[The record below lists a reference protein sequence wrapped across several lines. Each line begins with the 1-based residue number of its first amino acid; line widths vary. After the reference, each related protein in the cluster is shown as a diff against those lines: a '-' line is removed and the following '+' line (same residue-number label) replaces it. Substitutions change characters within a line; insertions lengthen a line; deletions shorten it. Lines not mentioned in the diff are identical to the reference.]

1 VIPASRLTRASFL
14 RRRFA
19 YGMALGVRR
28 ARPVSLAARQTL
40 SSGAGAVTAVAR
52 QQLFMERAVRA
63 AENLGVLY
71 GSTKP
76 RRIA

>member
-1 VIPASRLTRASFL
+1 VGA
-14 RRRFA
+14 
-19 YGMALGVRR
+19 
-28 ARPVSLAARQTL
+28 LAA
-40 SSGAGAVTAVAR
+40 AGNEKLLMDRV
-52 QQLFMERAVRA
+52 VRA